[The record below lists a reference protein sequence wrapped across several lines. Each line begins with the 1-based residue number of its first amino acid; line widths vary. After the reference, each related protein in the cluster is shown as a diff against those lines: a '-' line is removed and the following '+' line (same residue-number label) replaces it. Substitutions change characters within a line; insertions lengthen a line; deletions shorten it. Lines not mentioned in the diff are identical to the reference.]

1 MKRSGIYTIT
11 NKLTGKTYIGQSNDI
26 DYRFKRHKDVVL
38 KNKKQCCYHVHNAM
52 KKYGID
58 NFEFKVLVL
67 VEGKEMLDLLE
78 ARIIAGFNTLAPK
91 GYNLDTGGSA
101 NRKYSEYKRKKMGKW
116 INPNK
121 GQKVEITE
129 EERIRRSE
137 NMIKQNK
144 LRAGE
149 KRTEEQKRAHS
160 EKMKGRAA
168 WNKGMPLSEEQKTKL
183 RAADKSYKQTEEFQ
197 TKHKAGVAKYWE
209 NYHKQKQAAIA
220 LG

>member
-1 MKRSGIYTIT
+1 MKRSGIYSIT

-38 KNKKQCCYHVHNAM
+38 KNKKQYCYHVHNAM
-52 KKYGID
+52 RKYGVD

-91 GYNLDTGGSA
+91 GYNLDTGGT
-101 NRKYSEYKRKKMGKW
+101 NRKYSNYKKKKMSKRVPW
-116 INPNK
+116 NK
-121 GQKVEITE
+121 GMKFELAEDVKKM
-129 EERIRRSE
+129 RSE

-168 WNKGMPLSEEQKTKL
+168 WNKGMPLSEEQKAKL
-183 RAADKSYKQTEEFQ
+183 RATDKSYKQTEEFQ